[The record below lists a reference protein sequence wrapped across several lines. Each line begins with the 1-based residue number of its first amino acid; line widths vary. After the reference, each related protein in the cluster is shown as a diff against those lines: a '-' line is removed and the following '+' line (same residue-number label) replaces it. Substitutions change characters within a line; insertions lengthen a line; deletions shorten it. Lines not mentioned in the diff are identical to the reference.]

1 MPHEPQAP
9 GVDLLDG
16 VRVVDFSHVH
26 AGPLCAYQLALM
38 GADVVK
44 VESPAGGDQMRAG
57 HPQGLPP
64 VFLGQNANKRSLA
77 ELDGVP
83 GAADGNLRFIGTGFT
98 VDAAPATPQRPPP
111 RLGEHGAEILAELGY
126 DDAAIAELR
135 TQGVLA

>member
-1 MPHEPQAP
+1 MRGDRHAPATPSP
-9 GVDLLDG
+9 GVYLLDG

-77 ELDGVP
+77 IDLK
-83 GAADGNLRFIGTGFT
+83 
-98 VDAAPATPQRPPP
+98 APAPAEGRSRALSQLPTWCFPAVLSACARP
-111 RLGEHGAEILAELGY
+111 
-126 DDAAIAELR
+126 
-135 TQGVLA
+135 